1 MREFILCPACKHEN
15 RSGARFCSQCGKSL
29 AGIGPTFA
37 DDPKAP
43 RAQVEEMRWRRRPG
57 EIAARIE
64 SRDMPK
70 MSSGNLIVEED
81 TLAVILRDGKVTG
94 EQGPGVYT
102 IQSMASRYFGF
113 GQRPELTAILID
125 SGELPLE
132 FALTDLWTVDPLR
145 LNATCRLVVQVAN
158 AQRFIASVLKAQPT
172 LTVHDLRQL
181 IFPELRDAAQAYVGD
196 YSLEQLD
203 AERNNRRDDFAV
215 DVQER
220 LRDLFDQSGLA
231 FRRVQMFDLRHPRI
245 DALRGKEE
253 ELFLGPAEFDL
264 EARLAD
270 QTFKRREAELRGA
283 QRQRDLDLQAAS
295 QDFSH
300 RQRLADLA
308 NQEELHKVA
317 QEDTAAA
324 QYELRAQ
331 AWERMRRAV
340 QQNKLNEATTQAEWD
355 DFLAEADK
363 NKLLREDDL
372 KEFRDRL
379 RWGDEDRQKE
389 RAHLVALADLHAE
402 YERKAAALSEQHK
415 HDQSRLQY
423 ELALQR
429 ATTLGK
435 LEVRQAEVEAQMRV
449 DAAERARQEA
459 TTDAARQQAS
469 KDADHARIEL
479 AKAEEARR
487 AQERAEYDHRT
498 TIDSAE
504 QARQRNERTANVAT
518 DLNIEQQT
526 ADAASRIALQ
536 GAKTA
541 DEIARLQRQREKEE
555 DDADLVLAAKAL
567 AMLKENQAAKQKM
580 AREDEEEK
588 RRIAREDELR
598 RQEAAIAAE
607 KARHEMEL
615 AKQAQAQQHEL
626 STLKLRSEM
635 SVEALISLSG
645 PQQAQILGELKR
657 TEQFKGMS
665 EEQILILAAERSPDV
680 AKALLAKMQAAEDG
694 KLQAAEAAK
703 WQALAD
709 ERSKHEAAM
718 RQQIEA
724 QQAAQMKVIA
734 ESAARETQAAHAA
747 AERAERMAKEAAE
760 RQERSNSEA
769 LRVVGDVAK
778 TYAQNQAAP
787 AAGPTVIL
795 PPGGAPVSGGPTVIG
810 GGGAASVGVAGGAAV
825 AEVQVCPKCRVKTPV
840 GEKFC
845 ANCGHRFFE

>member
-220 LRDLFDQSGLA
+220 LRDLFDQSGLT

-270 QTFKRREAELRGA
+270 QTFARRDAELRGA

-435 LEVRQAEVEAQMRV
+435 LEVREAEVVAQMRLE
-449 DAAERARQEA
+449 AAERARLGAATEA
-459 TTDAARQQAS
+459 ERQAATVA
-469 KDADHARIEL
+469 AEHARAEL
-479 AKAEEARR
+479 AKAEAARR
-487 AQERAEYDHRT
+487 EQEMAELTHQLEGDTRSKEQIRAEKVKDAQTRNT
-498 TIDSAE
+498 LSDLE
-504 QARQRNERTANVAT
+504 DKQRLVTAKT
-518 DLNIEQQT
+518 RSEIEQIERDEDRK
-526 ADAASRIALQ
+526 DAELGISIQAEMK
-536 GAKTA
+536 AK
-541 DEIARLQRQREKEE
+541 R
-555 DDADLVLAAKAL
+555 
-567 AMLKENQAAKQKM
+567 
-580 AREDEEEK
+580 REDLAEMHRIERLNEEEK

-607 KARHEMEL
+607 RARHEMEL

-718 RQQIEA
+718 RQQIEV

-795 PPGGAPVSGGPTVIG
+795 TPGAAPVSGGPTVIG